1 MENKKR
7 YNPNVETNIDPFI
20 GKKDPLKYLELT
32 LSCRIPIRLDD
43 EVDMDEVFVFDEDG
57 KGNGKV
63 TPKMYN
69 LLSEK
74 FATQGVFNLP
84 SGRQQLDNK
93 QIRLDIEQ
101 SKMIETYEDCE
112 ITVIASRDDET
123 LMGMNVRPKH
133 FKNEKGT
140 K

>member
-7 YNPNVETNIDPFI
+7 YNPNVETNINPFI

-74 FATQGVFNLP
+74 FATLGVFNLP

-112 ITVIASRDDET
+112 ITLISSRDDET